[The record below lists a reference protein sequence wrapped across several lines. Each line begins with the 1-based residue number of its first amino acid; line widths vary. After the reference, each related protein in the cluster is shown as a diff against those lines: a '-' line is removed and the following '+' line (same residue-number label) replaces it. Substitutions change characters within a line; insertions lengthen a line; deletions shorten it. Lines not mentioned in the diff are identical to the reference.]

1 MTVSQET
8 DLMKKISALICA
20 IAMLVSLS
28 ACGSSGPS
36 ASSASSS
43 SSGDM
48 VVAATTYPVYLFTT
62 AVVGDVGGVSV
73 EQVITDKVSC
83 IHDYTLTVPQMKIL
97 EKADVVVENGA
108 GFENFMADALASSK
122 AAVVDCSAGISLLKM
137 TEDGQEEDDPHI
149 WMSPANAELMLKN
162 IAAGLS
168 AADGANAAAYEAN
181 CGEAIKQIESGIV
194 PEGERISSPQSCRL
208 ITFHDGFQYFVKY
221 FGFELAASIEEE
233 SGSEA
238 SAKDIDNIVSLIN
251 GAASTSA
258 PIPAVFTE
266 VNGSDAT
273 AQAIARETGVGVY
286 KLDLIMSG
294 DGTGIQ
300 PYIDAVN
307 SNYSTV
313 RDAFA
318 PKAN

>member
-1 MTVSQET
+1 
-8 DLMKKISALICA
+8 MKKISALICA
-20 IAMLVSLS
+20 MAMLVSLS
-28 ACGSSGPS
+28 ACGSAAS
-36 ASSASSS
+36 ASGGSS

-62 AVVGDVGGVSV
+62 AVVGDVGGISV
-73 EQVITDKVSC
+73 KQVITDKVSC

-97 EKADVVVENGA
+97 ESADVVVENGA
-108 GFENFMADALASSK
+108 GFENFMSDALASSK
-122 AAVVDCSAGISLLKM
+122 AAVVDCSEGISLLKM

-168 AADGANAAAYEAN
+168 AADKANAAAYTAN
-181 CGEAIKQIESGIV
+181 CDEAVKQIQNGIV
-194 PEGERISSPQSCRL
+194 PDGNHLSSPQTCKL
-208 ITFHDGFQYFVKY
+208 ITFHDGFQYFAQY
-221 FGFELAASIEEE
+221 FGLDLAASIEEE

-238 SAKDIDNIVSLIN
+238 SAKDIDRIVSLIKD
-251 GAASTSA
+251 AASTDS

-266 VNGSDAT
+266 VNGSAVT
-273 AQAIARETGVGVY
+273 AQAIARETGVKVLS
-286 KLDLIMSG
+286 LDLIMSG
-294 DGTGIQ
+294 NGTGIQ

-313 RDAFA
+313 RGAFA
-318 PKAN
+318 QKSN